1 MNPEASSEGGSR
13 MNPEASS
20 EGGSRMNQVE
30 KPIGVAVLG
39 LGNVGRE
46 VVRIIEESATD
57 LAARIGAPLVLRGV
71 AVRELSGDRGVPV
84 ELLTDNPEELAARD
98 DVDIVVELMGP
109 VEPARKAI
117 LAALEHGKSVV
128 TANKALLAQST
139 GELSQAAERAQVDL
153 YFEASVAGAIP
164 VIRPL
169 TQSLAG
175 DTVLRVA
182 GIVNGTTNY
191 ILSEMASTGA
201 DYASALADASAL
213 GYAEADPTADVEG
226 YDAAAKAAILAS
238 IAFHTPVTADDVY
251 REGITKVGSADFEAA
266 AARAVVDESSPVVKV
281 VNQII
286 VQGVRKRA
294 SDIHIEALEHAV
306 RVRYRIDG
314 ALTEA
319 IQLPA
324 KMSSPIA
331 SRIKVLADLNIVE
344 RRRPQDGQFSTE
356 VDGRPIDIRTSV
368 VNTIHGEK
376 VVLRLLDKT
385 RSLIGL
391 EQLGMPDDLV
401 QRYLSV
407 VDVPVGMFL
416 CTGPTGSGKTTSLYA
431 TLTEIQDD
439 TRNVVTIEDPV
450 EYEFAGINQ
459 MQVHEAGGF
468 TFADGLRGTLRQDPD
483 VILVGEIRDAETA
496 RIAMQAAL
504 TGHLVLSS
512 LHAVDAVSALHR
524 FVDMGMEPFLVASA
538 INGIMG
544 QRLLRRI
551 CDSCKE
557 PATPNPAQAH
567 MVGRVLKER
576 IVRLAREATDTACY
590 GATETASGS
599 GVFEFPAVPV
609 PLPGVD
615 DDGLGAA
622 DGAGSA
628 EVIVRCQA
636 VSASSIS
643 PESRE
648 IFLQAALTTSGGGW
662 NDNPIGLA
670 RVKYLDKDGP
680 REAPGMEMIVC
691 DWRLGRFDAGF
702 GGLSQCP

>member
-1 MNPEASSEGGSR
+1 VLRRSKRTEAEPIDTSTRDAGATTTPPSAPKGQLKPEDQSSEVAASTHPSEMTGAEVQAWLDLERPSLSEALAEANVADIEAATTVAAEAHAAGKDIGG
-13 MNPEASS
+13 ALVDAKLLT
-20 EGGSRMNQVE
+20 EGQWVN
-30 KPIGVAVLG
+30 
-39 LGNVGRE
+39 
-46 VVRIIEESATD
+46 T
-57 LAARIGAPLVLRGV
+57 LAARYDLPVAPVDNKAADPEAIARVPEDVARRHAVLPFKLEQGRIYLATANPGDAIG
-71 AVRELSGDRGVPV
+71 
-84 ELLTDNPEELAARD
+84 LTELAK
-98 DVDIVVELMGP
+98 EC
-109 VEPARKAI
+109 
-117 LAALEHGKSVV
+117 
-128 TANKALLAQST
+128 
-139 GELSQAAERAQVDL
+139 
-153 YFEASVAGAIP
+153 GAIGLM
-164 VIRPL
+164 VATRPAIER
-169 TQSLAG
+169 SLDRTYDA
-175 DTVLRVA
+175 L
-182 GIVNGTTNY
+182 
-191 ILSEMASTGA
+191 
-201 DYASALADASAL
+201 ASADSAI
-213 GYAEADPTADVEG
+213 
-226 YDAAAKAAILAS
+226 AAFGLM
-238 IAFHTPVTADDVY
+238 DD
-251 REGITKVGSADFEAA
+251 SADFEAA

-576 IVRLAREATDTACY
+576 IGEWMQGAGCTQCNHTGFLGRIGVYELLRVNDEIRNLITE
-590 GATETASGS
+590 GATHAALHEAAARDGMRTMQAEGFALINAGITTFDEVQRTVYASIDDM
-599 GVFEFPAVPV
+599 VFDE
-609 PLPGVD
+609 D
-615 DDGLGAA
+615 
-622 DGAGSA
+622 A
-628 EVIVRCQA
+628 EV
-636 VSASSIS
+636 
-643 PESRE
+643 
-648 IFLQAALTTSGGGW
+648 
-662 NDNPIGLA
+662 
-670 RVKYLDKDGP
+670 
-680 REAPGMEMIVC
+680 
-691 DWRLGRFDAGF
+691 
-702 GGLSQCP
+702 GLSQIEANVPERTHVNSTDKVGATS

>member
-1 MNPEASSEGGSR
+1 MCTAVASQESPALVSLGTGGAVVVWADARSGEYDIYAQRISAAGQPQWTANGAALSVSAGDQLAITMVSDAAGGAIVAWQMLKSVPIKANIKQQFDIFGNADTWYMTLLYIMTFGTFSGLSAQFGLLMINLYGAGNAEIVSGAGTSAKVLVAGYVVPEA
-13 MNPEASS
+13 
-20 EGGSRMNQVE
+20 V
-30 KPIGVAVLG
+30 KFVFLG
-39 LGNVGRE
+39 
-46 VVRIIEESATD
+46 
-57 LAARIGAPLVLRGV
+57 PLVGAV
-71 AVRELSGDRGVPV
+71 ARFAFSP
-84 ELLTDNPEELAARD
+84 LTDRMGGARWTLVSGIGLVGSIIYTIGGLVPDTSSAEALQAGFGRFLWGMLA
-98 DVDIVVELMGP
+98 IFL
-109 VEPARKAI
+109 
-117 LAALEHGKSVV
+117 
-128 TANKALLAQST
+128 
-139 GELSQAAERAQVDL
+139 
-153 YFEASVAGAIP
+153 F
-164 VIRPL
+164 
-169 TQSLAG
+169 
-175 DTVLRVA
+175 A
-182 GIVNGTTNY
+182 GIGN
-191 ILSEMASTGA
+191 ASTFKQMPMIFERRQAG
-201 DYASALADASAL
+201 
-213 GYAEADPTADVEG
+213 GVIGWT
-226 YDAAAKAAILAS
+226 AAIA
-238 IAFHTPVTADDVY
+238 AFGLMDD
-251 REGITKVGSADFEAA
+251 SADFEAA
-266 AARAVVDESSPVVKV
+266 STRAMVDESSPIVKV

-294 SDIHIEALEHAV
+294 SDIHIESLEHAV
-306 RVRYRIDG
+306 RVRYRVDG

-319 IQLPA
+319 IQLPS

-538 INGIMG
+538 VNGIMG

-551 CDSCKE
+551 CEACKE

-567 MVGRVLKER
+567 MVARVLKTS
-576 IVRLAREATDTACY
+576 V
-590 GATETASGS
+590 GNWMQ
-599 GVFEFPAVPV
+599 
-609 PLPGVD
+609 
-615 DDGLGAA
+615 
-622 DGAGSA
+622 GAG
-628 EVIVRCQA
+628 CNQCNH
-636 VSASSIS
+636 
-643 PESRE
+643 
-648 IFLQAALTTSGGGW
+648 TG
-662 NDNPIGLA
+662 
-670 RVKYLDKDGP
+670 Y
-680 REAPGMEMIVC
+680 
-691 DWRLGRFDAGF
+691 LGRIGVYELLRLNDEIRNLVTERATHAAIHEAAARDGMRTMQEEGFALVNAGITTF
-702 GGLSQCP
+702 EADVPHFSEAL

>member
-1 MNPEASSEGGSR
+1 MLRRSKRTEAEPIDTSTRDAGATTTPPSAPKGQLKPEDQSSEVAASTHPSEMTGAEVQAWLDLERPSLSEALAEANVADIEAATTVAAEAHAAGKDIGG
-13 MNPEASS
+13 ALVDAKLLT
-20 EGGSRMNQVE
+20 EGQWVN
-30 KPIGVAVLG
+30 
-39 LGNVGRE
+39 
-46 VVRIIEESATD
+46 T
-57 LAARIGAPLVLRGV
+57 LAARYDLPVAPVDNKAADPEAIARVPEDVARRHAVLPFKLEQGRIYLATANPGDAIG
-71 AVRELSGDRGVPV
+71 
-84 ELLTDNPEELAARD
+84 LTELAK
-98 DVDIVVELMGP
+98 EC
-109 VEPARKAI
+109 
-117 LAALEHGKSVV
+117 
-128 TANKALLAQST
+128 
-139 GELSQAAERAQVDL
+139 
-153 YFEASVAGAIP
+153 GAIGLM
-164 VIRPL
+164 VATRPAIER
-169 TQSLAG
+169 SLDRTYDA
-175 DTVLRVA
+175 L
-182 GIVNGTTNY
+182 
-191 ILSEMASTGA
+191 
-201 DYASALADASAL
+201 ASADSAI
-213 GYAEADPTADVEG
+213 
-226 YDAAAKAAILAS
+226 AAFGLM
-238 IAFHTPVTADDVY
+238 DD
-251 REGITKVGSADFEAA
+251 SADFEAA

-496 RIAMQAAL
+496 RIAM
-504 TGHLVLSS
+504 
-512 LHAVDAVSALHR
+512 
-524 FVDMGMEPFLVASA
+524 
-538 INGIMG
+538 
-544 QRLLRRI
+544 
-551 CDSCKE
+551 
-557 PATPNPAQAH
+557 
-567 MVGRVLKER
+567 
-576 IVRLAREATDTACY
+576 
-590 GATETASGS
+590 
-599 GVFEFPAVPV
+599 
-609 PLPGVD
+609 
-615 DDGLGAA
+615 
-622 DGAGSA
+622 
-628 EVIVRCQA
+628 
-636 VSASSIS
+636 
-643 PESRE
+643 
-648 IFLQAALTTSGGGW
+648 
-662 NDNPIGLA
+662 
-670 RVKYLDKDGP
+670 
-680 REAPGMEMIVC
+680 
-691 DWRLGRFDAGF
+691 
-702 GGLSQCP
+702 

>member
-1 MNPEASSEGGSR
+1 MLRRSKRTEVGETDASPEQQRAQAQTPATDGGESAAPAAQVGPSTHPSEMTPAEVPAWIELDRPSLS
-13 MNPEASS
+13 EALAEVGVDDIEAATTIAADAHGAGKDIGEALVAADKLN
-20 EGGSRMNQVE
+20 EGQW
-30 KPIGVAVLG
+30 VAVLAARFDLPVAPVDTKAADPDAIAIVPEDLARRHGVLPFKVEDGRVYLATANPLDAIG
-39 LGNVGRE
+39 L
-46 VVRIIEESATD
+46 TD
-57 LAARIGAPLVLRGV
+57 LAERCGAIGLMV
-71 AVRELSGDRGVPV
+71 
-84 ELLTDNPEELAARD
+84 AAR
-98 DVDIVVELMGP
+98 
-109 VEPARKAI
+109 PAIHRS
-117 LAALEHGKSVV
+117 LDRTYDAL
-128 TANKALLAQST
+128 ST
-139 GELSQAAERAQVDL
+139 
-153 YFEASVAGAIP
+153 AGAAI
-164 VIRPL
+164 
-169 TQSLAG
+169 
-175 DTVLRVA
+175 
-182 GIVNGTTNY
+182 
-191 ILSEMASTGA
+191 
-201 DYASALADASAL
+201 
-213 GYAEADPTADVEG
+213 
-226 YDAAAKAAILAS
+226 AAFGLM
-238 IAFHTPVTADDVY
+238 DD
-251 REGITKVGSADFEAA
+251 SADFEAA
-266 AARAVVDESSPVVKV
+266 ASRAAVDESSPVVKV

-401 QRYLSV
+401 KRYLSV

-512 LHAVDAVSALHR
+512 LHAVDSVSALHR

-551 CDSCKE
+551 CESCKE
-557 PATPNPAQAH
+557 PAEPNPAQAH
-567 MVGRVLKER
+567 MVGRVLKEPIGEWMQGAGCTQCNHTGFLGR
-576 IVRLAREATDTACY
+576 IGVYELLRVNDEIRNLITE
-590 GATETASGS
+590 GATHAALHEAAARDGMRTMQAEGFALINAGITTFDEVQRTVYASIDDM
-599 GVFEFPAVPV
+599 VFDE
-609 PLPGVD
+609 D
-615 DDGLGAA
+615 
-622 DGAGSA
+622 A
-628 EVIVRCQA
+628 EV
-636 VSASSIS
+636 
-643 PESRE
+643 
-648 IFLQAALTTSGGGW
+648 
-662 NDNPIGLA
+662 
-670 RVKYLDKDGP
+670 
-680 REAPGMEMIVC
+680 
-691 DWRLGRFDAGF
+691 
-702 GGLSQCP
+702 GLSQIEANVPERTHVNSTDKVGATS

>member
-1 MNPEASSEGGSR
+1 MTAAEVQAWVNLDRPSLSEALAEANVTDIETATTVAADAYASGTDIGDALVAANLLTEGQWV
-13 MNPEASS
+13 NA
-20 EGGSRMNQVE
+20 
-30 KPIGVAVLG
+30 
-39 LGNVGRE
+39 
-46 VVRIIEESATD
+46 
-57 LAARIGAPLVLRGV
+57 LAARYDLPVAPVDNKAADPEAIARVPGDLARRHAVLPFKLEQGRIYLATANPSDAIG
-71 AVRELSGDRGVPV
+71 
-84 ELLTDNPEELAARD
+84 LTELA
-98 DVDIVVELMGP
+98 
-109 VEPARKAI
+109 
-117 LAALEHGKSVV
+117 EHC
-128 TANKALLAQST
+128 
-139 GELSQAAERAQVDL
+139 
-153 YFEASVAGAIP
+153 GAIGLM
-164 VIRPL
+164 VATRPAIER
-169 TQSLAG
+169 SLDRTYDA
-175 DTVLRVA
+175 L
-182 GIVNGTTNY
+182 
-191 ILSEMASTGA
+191 
-201 DYASALADASAL
+201 ASA
-213 GYAEADPTADVEG
+213 
-226 YDAAAKAAILAS
+226 DAAIAAFGLM
-238 IAFHTPVTADDVY
+238 DD
-251 REGITKVGSADFEAA
+251 SADFEAA
-266 AARAVVDESSPVVKV
+266 ASRAVVDESSPVVKV

-286 VQGVRKRA
+286 VEGVRKRA

-391 EQLGMPDDLV
+391 DSLGMPADLV
-401 QRYLSV
+401 KRYLSV
-407 VDVPVGMFL
+407 VNVPVGMFL

-483 VILVGEIRDAETA
+483 VILVGEIRDSETA
-496 RIAMQAAL
+496 RIAMQSAL

-524 FVDMGMEPFLVASA
+524 FIDMGMEPFLVASA
-538 INGIMG
+538 VNGIMG

-557 PATPNPAQAH
+557 TATPDPAQAF
-567 MVGRVLKER
+567 MVERVLGAEIGQWMRGAGCTQCNHTGYLGRIGVYELLRVNDEIRNLLTER
-576 IVRLAREATDTACY
+576 ASHQAMHEAAARDGMRTMQQEGFALVNAGVTTFDEVQRTVYAPLDEMVFD
-590 GATETASGS
+590 ETA
-599 GVFEFPAVPV
+599 
-609 PLPGVD
+609 
-615 DDGLGAA
+615 GLREDTFDPTHASANGAA
-622 DGAGSA
+622 DADDNNTADADENDKVGAA
-628 EVIVRCQA
+628 
-636 VSASSIS
+636 
-643 PESRE
+643 
-648 IFLQAALTTSGGGW
+648 T
-662 NDNPIGLA
+662 
-670 RVKYLDKDGP
+670 
-680 REAPGMEMIVC
+680 
-691 DWRLGRFDAGF
+691 
-702 GGLSQCP
+702 

>member
-1 MNPEASSEGGSR
+1 MTGAEVQAWLDLERPSLSEALAEANVADIEAATTVAAEAHAAGKDIGGALVDAKLLTEGQWV
-13 MNPEASS
+13 N
-20 EGGSRMNQVE
+20 
-30 KPIGVAVLG
+30 
-39 LGNVGRE
+39 
-46 VVRIIEESATD
+46 T
-57 LAARIGAPLVLRGV
+57 LAARYDLPVAPVDNKAADPEAIARVPEDVARRHAVLPFKLEQGRIYLATANPGDAIG
-71 AVRELSGDRGVPV
+71 
-84 ELLTDNPEELAARD
+84 LTELAK
-98 DVDIVVELMGP
+98 EC
-109 VEPARKAI
+109 
-117 LAALEHGKSVV
+117 
-128 TANKALLAQST
+128 
-139 GELSQAAERAQVDL
+139 
-153 YFEASVAGAIP
+153 GAIGLM
-164 VIRPL
+164 VATRPAIER
-169 TQSLAG
+169 SLDRTYDA
-175 DTVLRVA
+175 L
-182 GIVNGTTNY
+182 
-191 ILSEMASTGA
+191 
-201 DYASALADASAL
+201 ASADSAI
-213 GYAEADPTADVEG
+213 
-226 YDAAAKAAILAS
+226 AAFGLM
-238 IAFHTPVTADDVY
+238 DD
-251 REGITKVGSADFEAA
+251 SADFEAA

-567 MVGRVLKER
+567 TVGRVLKER
-576 IVRLAREATDTACY
+576 IGQWMVGAGCTQCNHTGYLGRIGVYELLRVNDEIRNLITE
-590 GATETASGS
+590 GATHAALHEAAARDGMRTMQAEGFALINAGITTFDEVQRTVYASLDDM
-599 GVFEFPAVPV
+599 VFDEA
-609 PLPGVD
+609 
-615 DDGLGAA
+615 
-622 DGAGSA
+622 A
-628 EVIVRCQA
+628 EV
-636 VSASSIS
+636 
-643 PESRE
+643 
-648 IFLQAALTTSGGGW
+648 
-662 NDNPIGLA
+662 
-670 RVKYLDKDGP
+670 
-680 REAPGMEMIVC
+680 
-691 DWRLGRFDAGF
+691 
-702 GGLSQCP
+702 GLSEIEASVPQRTHVNSTDQVGATS